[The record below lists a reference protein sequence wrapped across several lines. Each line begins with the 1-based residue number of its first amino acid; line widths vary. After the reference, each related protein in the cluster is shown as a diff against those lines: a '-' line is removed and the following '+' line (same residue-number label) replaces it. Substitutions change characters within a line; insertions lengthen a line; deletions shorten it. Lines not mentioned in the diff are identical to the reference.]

1 MRDFCS
7 ILLRQIV
14 ILRSGAP
21 REVRNIAFL
30 VMLVS
35 LATLDSLAQSVKSV
49 DGTPFRS
56 GQVLLKNGTGTARK
70 VYINKEKPNV
80 RDMHSNGNNLS
91 VSLDFMQSAWVAQVY
106 PSNSAEPT
114 HFLLA
119 RSQDRSTAAEAI
131 GWVASSDLLTQAFPL
146 LAAPGIYKKCLV
158 VNRVDS
164 ANAEENSVRLHRSP
178 GIISSTAP
186 NIPVRLNNIF
196 FLYKVT
202 PDGEY
207 ALLGTDPQFSDV
219 TRDSILGWA
228 PTARLAYWNTRFGF
242 EWNIPTL
249 QNRPVRKTPGRV
261 FRDIESAKRFPA
273 ELESGR
279 TSIIQDH
286 VLFEEGVANLKDR
299 RIPFAR
305 REEPRFIL
313 MSSNDNA
320 NDPTSLQEVA
330 ELDGHFLFRVGATGS
345 SNPANIEYRRSLSDM
360 KRSLR
365 SAEIVFLID
374 KTEEM
379 EPFLLSSDVASPI
392 EQTIREIL
400 NEYRQRI
407 GLEGDAQRQLKLSLS
422 FYGDEK
428 YSTVPFVINP
438 LVRIDRIA
446 EIDDQLSVFRSFKR
460 DGGGDAPDSV
470 FSAIERALGLFK
482 GISNERRIIILI
494 GTMGDRLGDNP
505 ADLEA
510 KYQSIVSKAIPS
522 SGSFPVEFYAIQ
534 ADTDQTRAGH
544 IDAKRFRVQIQ
555 ALVERLNAT
564 WKDQVKVDDQIAFL
578 TESRQAKETTL
589 REQIEDRIKRV
600 EQTSA
605 ESLTQ
610 LDRAA
615 ITGNSKEGASTVIGN
630 FLAARLA
637 RRGIDPSKTLID
649 VFEAGYVWRESFDY
663 GKNAR
668 IPQVR
673 TLVRVEKVQ
682 VENLVRILTELNRPN
697 SYRIGQK
704 RDLDQLS
711 QRVLGNLTGD
721 SFDRGEN
728 PGHLSDYLAQRSLP
742 FQSDFMK
749 AITLGKDA
757 VMTPEVI
764 KHLKFVELKLRDVL
778 RNSYCE
784 YVWKAQERD
793 SGEIDSQWTEIPG
806 KRLDVVRTEVIDG
819 DESGEAYVWLDLFEE
834 MP

>member
-1 MRDFCS
+1 MIGR
-7 ILLRQIV
+7 LALRKACVTVSFVFLTCLMI
-14 ILRSGAP
+14 SDA
-21 REVRNIAFL
+21 IAQ
-30 VMLVS
+30 
-35 LATLDSLAQSVKSV
+35 AVKSI
-49 DGTPFRS
+49 DGTPFQS
-56 GQVLLKNGTGTARK
+56 GQPLLRDGSGIARK
-70 VYINKEKPNV
+70 VYVNKEKPSV
-80 RDMHSNGNNLS
+80 RDMHTDGADLS
-91 VSLDFMQSAWVAQVY
+91 VSLEFMQSAWVAQAY
-106 PSNSAEPT
+106 PPNSAEPT

-119 RSQDRSTAAEAI
+119 RSQDRSTASEAI
-131 GWVASSDLLTQAFPL
+131 GWVASIDLLTQSFPL

-158 VNRVDS
+158 VNRVET
-164 ANAEENSVRLHRSP
+164 ANAEENTVRLYRSP
-178 GIISSTAP
+178 GVISSTAP
-186 NIPVRLNNIF
+186 SIPVRLNNIF

-273 ELESGR
+273 ELESGQS
-279 TSIIQDH
+279 SIIQDH
-286 VLFEEGVANLKDR
+286 VLFEEGVESLKDR

-313 MSSNDNA
+313 MSSKDNA
-320 NDPTSLQEVA
+320 SDPTSLQEAA

-345 SNPANIEYRRSLSDM
+345 SNPENIDYRRSLADM

-379 EPFLLSSDVASPI
+379 EPYLLSTAPTKTSDGKTIPGKTSPV
-392 EQTIREIL
+392 EQTIKEIL

-428 YSTVPFVINP
+428 YSTVPFVMNP

-446 EIDDQLSVFRSFKR
+446 EIDNQLSVFRSFER

-470 FSAIERALGLFK
+470 FGAIELALGLFK
-482 GISNERRIIILI
+482 GISNERRILILI
-494 GTMGDRLGDNP
+494 GTMGDRLGDKP
-505 ADLEA
+505 AELET
-510 KYQSIVSKAIPS
+510 KYKSIVSKAIPS

-534 ADTDQTRAGH
+534 ADTDQTRADH
-544 IDAKRFRVQIQ
+544 VDAKRFRVQVQ
-555 ALVERLNAT
+555 TLVDRLNAA
-564 WKDQVKVDDQIAFL
+564 WKSQVKVDDPIAYL
-578 TESRQAKETTL
+578 TERQQGKEATL
-589 REQIEDRIKRV
+589 REQIEERIKRV

-605 ESLTQ
+605 ESLAQ

-649 VFEAGYVWRESFDY
+649 VFEDGYVWRESFDY

-697 SYRIGQK
+697 SYRVGQK
-704 RDLDQLS
+704 RDIDQLS

-728 PGHLSDYLAQRSLP
+728 AGHLSDYLAQRSLP

-749 AITLGKDA
+749 AIAQGKDA

-784 YVWKAQERD
+784 YAWKAQERD
-793 SGEIDSQWTEIPG
+793 SGEIDSQWTEIAG

-819 DESGEAYVWLDLFEE
+819 DESGEAYIWLDLFEE